1 MRPTPV
7 AAGFQCCGPGR
18 VSRAANPGSSAI
30 AKRDTLR
37 AIPLAVA
44 DLTNSRREICI
55 LLHLVV
61 DAIGYYAPSHSSK
74 AGHDPK
80 RKPACLR
87 DIPFKTL
94 ATGRSAL
101 PSPSG
106 AATETIAR
114 TAALGSTVNAST
126 ESIAGFAWTPHQ
138 QLRKWQVHPNNL
150 ENQPSHIA
158 VAVTVVWW
166 GAWAKPD
173 SGRWIRRGT
182 NHRHEDSSPS
192 RTTRA

>member
-7 AAGFQCCGPGR
+7 AAGFQPCRPGS
-18 VSRAANPGSSAI
+18 VSRAAKPGSSAI

-61 DAIGYYAPSHSSK
+61 DAIGSHAPSHSSK

-80 RKPACLR
+80 SKPACLG
-87 DIPFKTL
+87 DKHFETL

-101 PSPSG
+101 PTPSDI
-106 AATETIAR
+106 ATQTIA
-114 TAALGSTVNAST
+114 
-126 ESIAGFAWTPHQ
+126 H
-138 QLRKWQVHPNNL
+138 
-150 ENQPSHIA
+150 
-158 VAVTVVWW
+158 
-166 GAWAKPD
+166 
-173 SGRWIRRGT
+173 RG
-182 NHRHEDSSPS
+182 
-192 RTTRA
+192 